1 MFACLNRSPFGRSS
15 PAVHTQQSLARPKR
29 ANRMP
34 SLTASLNDM
43 IRTCWIS
50 NTRKKHWLISINTDW
65 VKRRR
70 SLGNTVRMFTFV
82 IGGITTNK
90 LAFFLFFL
98 FFLRPFHRLSE
109 IQKKK
114 KTQQKKD
121 FARTIYESK
130 RTCLGP
136 TAWHCFIHLAE
147 THITSIETWN
157 SISINVIS
165 SHVGQCWSHCQR
177 VTTSHFQL
185 RTDKRTYLAKPE

>member
-114 KTQQKKD
+114 KNPTKKGLCTNHLRKQTHMFRPD
-121 FARTIYESK
+121 SMALFHT
-130 RTCLGP
+130 LGRD
-136 TAWHCFIHLAE
+136 AHHLNRNMKFNINQR
-147 THITSIETWN
+147 HIKSRRPMLVALPACD
-157 SISINVIS
+157 NVAFS
-165 SHVGQCWSHCQR
+165 ASNR
-177 VTTSHFQL
+177 
-185 RTDKRTYLAKPE
+185 